1 MAIRRVTVEEV
12 ELRVK
17 GVEKV
22 KKGYDKIDKAQDKL
36 AASSRRTAGA
46 MGRMMQGAGRMGMS
60 FGQAATAAAGF
71 AASLLVVQKAISAL
85 KAPVSLAID
94 FEKNFAQI
102 KTLSKD
108 VNESVRQDLLGLA
121 ANVPQTAADVTK
133 AAYQAIS
140 AGVQVSDVVPF
151 LREASKVAVGGATS
165 LTSAVDLLTS
175 ATNAFRNQNLTA
187 ADAADSFF
195 TAVKEGKTTIEEI
208 NAVFGRGAAM
218 AQFGVSIDEMNAALA
233 ALTKQGM
240 PTAEAMTRL
249 QALVKTIANPVGQ
262 VAKGFKALGFEAG
275 VSRLQNEGLIA
286 VLSDLQ
292 EKTMGS
298 TEILGTLTRRQ
309 EANSAALGLLGNNYR
324 ETIETFEAFS
334 EKSGAAAAANDIM
347 ADTVSG
353 LINRFSA
360 LKEDVLRRM
369 GEEVLPLVNEALEGF
384 IRFLSVHGGELV
396 NTVGSAAK
404 TVMDF
409 GKFIIA
415 NKDAIAAGIKAM
427 FAVVAVQ
434 IFISTVAAAGT
445 AFAGAM
451 TTLAATGASAFMA
464 TLGGTLSALAAG
476 GPMLAVMAGIGVAL
490 GNMLGDSAGAQA
502 SAKLEESITRIKARI
517 ASAELA
523 EKRARRKAGY
533 ASKQAEEKQ
542 RRQVAAG
549 QAFMFTGEEGQ
560 AVERYQQI
568 RTTEEAAVQ
577 TEAGAFIPMQVTQP
591 GVAAAGQ
598 VKTVQQAYDELRE
611 RVKSEMTFNESLN
624 ELEREQFIHAETEER
639 LARRASQEAEQRRQN
654 AEKLQGQ
661 LDGARLAYRDNRE
674 TRRKLAASIQA
685 GTAEDKEEAQRQLKS
700 MDEQLARNKAELEK
714 TIDYVA
720 GLRKSALINEGH
732 TQARS
737 RNRGAAQVPGKAR
750 EEGSRAAQAR
760 SKV

>member
-108 VNESVRQDLLGLA
+108 VNESVRQDLLALA
-121 ANVPQTAADVTK
+121 ANLPSSASDVTK

-151 LREASKVAVGGATS
+151 LAEASKVAVGGATS

-309 EANSAALGLLGNNYR
+309 EANSAALGLLGNNYQ

-369 GEEVLPLVNEALEGF
+369 GEEVLPLVNEALESSCQYSGQRSEDRDGLWQVYHREQGCDCSRNQGNVCCRRCADIHLDGRCCWHCICGRYDDARSDRRICF
-384 IRFLSVHGGELV
+384 HGHTWRH
-396 NTVGSAAK
+396 TVGSGSRRA
-404 TVMDF
+404 
-409 GKFIIA
+409 
-415 NKDAIAAGIKAM
+415 DARCHGWHRRCARQHAWRLRRCSS
-427 FAVVAVQ
+427 
-434 IFISTVAAAGT
+434 IS
-445 AFAGAM
+445 
-451 TTLAATGASAFMA
+451 
-464 TLGGTLSALAAG
+464 
-476 GPMLAVMAGIGVAL
+476 
-490 GNMLGDSAGAQA
+490 
-502 SAKLEESITRIKARI
+502 KAR
-517 ASAELA
+517 
-523 EKRARRKAGY
+523 
-533 ASKQAEEKQ
+533 
-542 RRQVAAG
+542 
-549 QAFMFTGEEGQ
+549 
-560 AVERYQQI
+560 
-568 RTTEEAAVQ
+568 
-577 TEAGAFIPMQVTQP
+577 
-591 GVAAAGQ
+591 
-598 VKTVQQAYDELRE
+598 
-611 RVKSEMTFNESLN
+611 RVNHPN
-624 ELEREQFIHAETEER
+624 
-639 LARRASQEAEQRRQN
+639 
-654 AEKLQGQ
+654 QG
-661 LDGARLAYRDNRE
+661 
-674 TRRKLAASIQA
+674 SHCI
-685 GTAEDKEEAQRQLKS
+685 S
-700 MDEQLARNKAELEK
+700 
-714 TIDYVA
+714 
-720 GLRKSALINEGH
+720 
-732 TQARS
+732 
-737 RNRGAAQVPGKAR
+737 
-750 EEGSRAAQAR
+750 
-760 SKV
+760 

>member
-1 MAIRRVTVEEV
+1 
-12 ELRVK
+12 
-17 GVEKV
+17 
-22 KKGYDKIDKAQDKL
+22 
-36 AASSRRTAGA
+36 
-46 MGRMMQGAGRMGMS
+46 
-60 FGQAATAAAGF
+60 
-71 AASLLVVQKAISAL
+71 
-85 KAPVSLAID
+85 
-94 FEKNFAQI
+94 
-102 KTLSKD
+102 
-108 VNESVRQDLLGLA
+108 VRQDLLALA
-121 ANVPQTAADVTK
+121 ANLPSSASDVTK

-151 LREASKVAVGGATS
+151 LSEASKVAVGGATS

-369 GEEVLPLVNEALEGF
+369 GEEVLPLVNEALESF
-384 IRFLSVHGGELV
+384 IRFLSVHGSELV

-476 GPMLAVMAGIGVAL
+476 GPTLKQQQSSKSQSPESRPGLHLLSLQRSAQGVRPA
-490 GNMLGDSAGAQA
+490 MQA
-502 SAKLEESITRIKARI
+502 SRQKKSSAVKLRPVRRSC
-517 ASAELA
+517 LQV
-523 EKRARRKAGY
+523 KRAR
-533 ASKQAEEKQ
+533 
-542 RRQVAAG
+542 
-549 QAFMFTGEEGQ
+549 
-560 AVERYQQI
+560 
-568 RTTEEAAVQ
+568 
-577 TEAGAFIPMQVTQP
+577 
-591 GVAAAGQ
+591 
-598 VKTVQQAYDELRE
+598 L
-611 RVKSEMTFNESLN
+611 L
-624 ELEREQFIHAETEER
+624 
-639 LARRASQEAEQRRQN
+639 
-654 AEKLQGQ
+654 
-661 LDGARLAYRDNRE
+661 
-674 TRRKLAASIQA
+674 
-685 GTAEDKEEAQRQLKS
+685 
-700 MDEQLARNKAELEK
+700 
-714 TIDYVA
+714 
-720 GLRKSALINEGH
+720 SA
-732 TQARS
+732 TS
-737 RNRGAAQVPGKAR
+737 R
-750 EEGSRAAQAR
+750 
-760 SKV
+760 